1 MKTVLSALALG
12 LLMTTTAQA
21 KLDAGQQDG
30 ERHLD
35 QHLGQHFQHHR
46 RAVMST
52 AAANCVCKNKVAMP
66 FGDDGNWRSDAVPK
80 VVVHVDQDGIM
91 FKTTTS
97 NILRMHHHYYDDVP
111 SADARSHV
119 SAVSAAP
126 QKNKKKKK
134 KKPKSHPA
142 AATGQEEDNSLSAAV
157 PLPPP
162 PPPPLAPEEA
172 LEDESPAVVFSD
184 TGSDLGAGEPVFSSR
199 DYDVDENNKAPF
211 SPPPPPPAEPQLQPH
226 ERGLFSTLPGVT
238 YSPYTPDGGCKT
250 AAEVYSDLQRL
261 EGRYQLLRLY
271 GTDCDQINLVMP
283 AAQSIGAKLF
293 LGVFDLNR
301 LNDELDILV
310 QSVQANAR
318 NHNKDSHHHNNR
330 DTDAASGW
338 ALVDTVSIGNELVN
352 NGQASPEQMLSAL
365 PAARETL
372 RAAGYTG
379 PVVTVDTFIAVQRHP
394 ELCDASD
401 YCAVN
406 IHAFFDAHTPA
417 DQAGRF
423 VARQVAN
430 LREVVAD
437 PTQRIVVTESGWPW
451 QGNANGLAVPGADN
465 QRQAVAS
472 LVADYGDLNPGGLIL
487 FTAFDDPW
495 KKAEP
500 ETFYAEQFWGLK
512 GGDVYL

>member
-1 MKTVLSALALG
+1 
-12 LLMTTTAQA
+12 
-21 KLDAGQQDG
+21 
-30 ERHLD
+30 
-35 QHLGQHFQHHR
+35 
-46 RAVMST
+46 
-52 AAANCVCKNKVAMP
+52 
-66 FGDDGNWRSDAVPK
+66 
-80 VVVHVDQDGIM
+80 
-91 FKTTTS
+91 
-97 NILRMHHHYYDDVP
+97 
-111 SADARSHV
+111 
-119 SAVSAAP
+119 
-126 QKNKKKKK
+126 
-134 KKPKSHPA
+134 
-142 AATGQEEDNSLSAAV
+142 
-157 PLPPP
+157 
-162 PPPPLAPEEA
+162 
-172 LEDESPAVVFSD
+172 
-184 TGSDLGAGEPVFSSR
+184 
-199 DYDVDENNKAPF
+199 
-211 SPPPPPPAEPQLQPH
+211 
-226 ERGLFSTLPGVT
+226 STLPGVT

-261 EGRYQLLRLY
+261 EGRYSLLRLY
-271 GTDCDQINLVMP
+271 GTDCDQINLVIP

-293 LGVFDLNR
+293 LGVFDPNR

-310 QSVQANAR
+310 R
-318 NHNKDSHHHNNR
+318 
-330 DTDAASGW
+330 GW
-338 ALVDTVSIGNELVN
+338 ELVDTVSIGNELVN

-365 PAARETL
+365 SAARETL
-372 RAAGYTG
+372 RAVGYTG
-379 PVVTVDTFIAVQRHP
+379 PVVTVDTFIAVQQHP

-406 IHAFFDAHTPA
+406 IHAFFDARTPA

-512 GGDVYL
+512 GGD